1 MLNFILRSTAAL
13 ALFATAPA
21 VAQDAAP
28 AQVSPAQVQQ
38 LIDTLK
44 QRNDQLRVLSERVRE
59 AEARATRADA
69 VATRL
74 QAAEK
79 ALAIAAEKNQ
89 SLVTTG
95 EEIIAKYEKMSLG
108 QRALGGERLTQL
120 YRVRMQNDLQAYR
133 DKIAELGFYPEREMQ
148 PAQPAAPTPPAASE
162 PAN

>member
-1 MLNFILRSTAAL
+1 MLNLILRSAAAL
-13 ALFATAPA
+13 ALLATAPA
-21 VAQDAAP
+21 FAQQAAP
-28 AQVSPAQVQQ
+28 AEISPAQVQQ

-44 QRNDQLRVLSERVRE
+44 QRNDQLRMLSERVRE

-69 VATRL
+69 AMTRL

-89 SLVTTG
+89 ALVATG

-108 QRALGGERLTQL
+108 KRALTGEPYTQL
-120 YRVRMQNDLQAYR
+120 YRVRMQNDLQVYR
-133 DKIAELGFYPEREMQ
+133 DKIAELGFYPEKEMQ
-148 PAQPAAPTPPAASE
+148 PAQPATPAQPAAPE

>member
-1 MLNFILRSTAAL
+1 MLNLILRSAVTTALLANAPAL
-13 ALFATAPA
+13 A
-21 VAQDAAP
+21 QQAAP
-28 AQVSPAQVQQ
+28 AAVSPAQVQQ

-59 AEARATRADA
+59 AEARAARADA
-69 VATRL
+69 VSSRL

-79 ALAIAAEKNQ
+79 ALVIAAEKNQ
-89 SLVTTG
+89 ALVTTG

-120 YRVRMQNDLQAYR
+120 YRVRMQNDLQVYR
-133 DKIAELGFYPEREMQ
+133 DKIAELGFYPEKEMQ
-148 PAQPAAPTPPAASE
+148 PPQPAAPAQPAASE